1 MLYLGEE
8 AAAGALEQS
17 TLGIRALLGDVGG
30 LLMEEVVKEVLAG
43 TLAEELGAVACRAS
57 QRCQPEPA
65 LLGQSQSQSRE
76 PGSQR
81 ARGKRD
87 GGSLGAYRA
96 RR

>member
-8 AAAGALEQS
+8 AAAGALKQS

-30 LLMEEVVKEVLAG
+30 LLMEEVEEVLAG

-65 LLGQSQSQSRE
+65 LLSQSQSQSRE